1 MVSWQTLVSIA
12 FDIAETKGAEF
23 ENIDDGGGFLTDL
36 SVVWNADKQRLKQMT
51 EEQARNYLMDKVE
64 P

>member
-12 FDIAETKGAEF
+12 FDIADMKGAQF
-23 ENIDDGGGFLTDL
+23 ENIDDGGGFLEDL
-36 SVVWNADKQRLKQMT
+36 AEVWRQDKSRLKQMT